1 MIRHRPP
8 RRTLRRQARVLPAH
22 LVHADVRE
30 ALARVESLAAMAA
43 RRRGRDVD
51 LDAVLAGA
59 WQAFAE
65 SPWCVSDLR
74 RAQIIGESEGVAV
87 GQALRE
93 LLDAGGRWGRFVLG
107 QVSDV
112 NTRDGRVW
120 LLRRL
125 R

>member
-1 MIRHRPP
+1 M
-8 RRTLRRQARVLPAH
+8 LPAI
-22 LVHADVRE
+22 LAEMRELRE

-51 LDAVLAGA
+51 LDGVLAGA

-65 SPWCVSDLR
+65 ATWCVSDLR
-74 RAQIIGESEGVAV
+74 RAQIIGENEGIAV

-93 LLDAGGRWGRFVLG
+93 LLDAGGRWGRFELG
-107 QVSDV
+107 QVHGV
-112 NTRDGRVW
+112 ATRDGRVW
-120 LLRRL
+120 TLRRL